1 MKQYEYQITR
11 KATGRVEWA
20 RATAATA
27 DIARA
32 QIVLM
37 YSPQFAVAD
46 LYSDINP
53 PHRILGEIDCSDF
66 PMSDLNWLL
75 RESKKEESLLIA

>member
-11 KATGRVEWA
+11 KATGRIEWA
-20 RATAATA
+20 RATAASP

-37 YSPQFAVAD
+37 YSPQFDVAE
-46 LYSDINP
+46 LYSDINQ

-66 PMSDLNWLL
+66 PMADFAWLM
-75 RESKKEESLLIA
+75 REAKRSELLLTA